1 MTTTQTLPTTPS
13 DFPASNGTLPPA
25 SGFRVGH
32 RPPPEPVLANIPSGW
47 HLAAVMSWSL
57 VLGVLAVLTMK
68 FGPWM
73 AWLTCGLQLALIAG
87 VLMRLAWDARVNWIF
102 GLFGVLVVALRFGL
116 VLVDRAEYQP
126 ELDRYESTPLD
137 PTHVT
142 TAPAD

>member
-1 MTTTQTLPTTPS
+1 MTTTPTLPTRPS
-13 DFPASNGTLPPA
+13 DAPANNGTLPPV
-25 SGFRVGH
+25 SGIRVGQEST
-32 RPPPEPVLANIPSGW
+32 PEPVVANIPSGW
-47 HLAAVMSWSL
+47 HLTAVMSWSL

-73 AWLTCGLQLALIAG
+73 AWLTCGLQIALIAA

-102 GLFGVLVVALRFGL
+102 SLFALVVVAIRFGL
-116 VLVDRAEYQP
+116 VLVDRSEYQP

-142 TAPAD
+142 TARAD